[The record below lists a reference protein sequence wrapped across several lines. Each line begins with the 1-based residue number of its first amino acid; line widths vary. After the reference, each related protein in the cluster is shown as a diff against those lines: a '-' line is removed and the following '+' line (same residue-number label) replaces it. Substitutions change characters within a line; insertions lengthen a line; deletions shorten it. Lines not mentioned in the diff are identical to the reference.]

1 MCESLS
7 PRGKTFHLIIS
18 TLPDFMVQFVER
30 EVGQDFS
37 FSLEESRAGSAA
49 ARLFSGNEE
58 QRHLAVSIKLLF
70 EMKLTI

>member
-1 MCESLS
+1 M
-7 PRGKTFHLIIS
+7 F
-18 TLPDFMVQFVER
+18 QFVEQ
-30 EVGQDFS
+30 EVGQGFS

-58 QRHLAVSIKLLF
+58 QWHCAVSIKLLF

>member
-1 MCESLS
+1 
-7 PRGKTFHLIIS
+7 
-18 TLPDFMVQFVER
+18 MVQFVER